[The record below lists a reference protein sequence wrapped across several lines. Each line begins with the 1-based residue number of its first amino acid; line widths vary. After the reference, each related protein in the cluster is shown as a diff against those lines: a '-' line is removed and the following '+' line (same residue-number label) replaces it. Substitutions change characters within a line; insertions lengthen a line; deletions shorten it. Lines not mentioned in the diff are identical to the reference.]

1 VRNFILFYVM
11 YRDGREREPLALGW
25 SKAAGICHSAHARL
39 PHHPIDYAPL
49 RMHKVGLVDWRDSG
63 RAEAPVLAVRGSG
76 WPRHRF
82 SPHSLRQARQ
92 THHPSTDHL
101 AFPYCRMR
109 RDSLEREFAA
119 MLANL
124 SQQDAGG

>member
-1 VRNFILFYVM
+1 M
-11 YRDGREREPLALGW
+11 GERESLLPWGGARRPAYATLRTHAYHIIR
-25 SKAAGICHSAHARL
+25 SITPPSACIRSGSLTGATQEG
-39 PHHPIDYAPL
+39 L
-49 RMHKVGLVDWRDSG
+49 RPQSSRFVGLDGLGIAFPPTPYARPG
-63 RAEAPVLAVRGSG
+63 RL
-76 WPRHRF
+76 
-82 SPHSLRQARQ
+82 
-92 THHPSTDHL
+92 TIHPPTDHL